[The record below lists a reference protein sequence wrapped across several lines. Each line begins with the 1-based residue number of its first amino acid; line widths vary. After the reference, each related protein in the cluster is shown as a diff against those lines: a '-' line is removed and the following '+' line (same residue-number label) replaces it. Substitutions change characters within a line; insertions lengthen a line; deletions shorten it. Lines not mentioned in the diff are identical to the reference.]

1 MDSLNIDSNKIYTA
15 GTFVEVN
22 KKGDSLVKGE
32 LLSGIDLYDC
42 STDLNI
48 RNYDKTYN
56 LFLSNKGDT
65 IVKDGAGYLKRY
77 NQFSTLI
84 AEGNVKNGLK
94 SGAWK
99 LYDQNGNLNEF
110 GIFVNGKKNGVWLKG
125 DLRAIHYENLDCTIK
140 KDIDKDGEGV
150 METISINQTFY
161 KNGLVINSE
170 SVKTYR

>member
-1 MDSLNIDSNKIYTA
+1 
-15 GTFVEVN
+15 
-22 KKGDSLVKGE
+22 
-32 LLSGIDLYDC
+32 
-42 STDLNI
+42 
-48 RNYDKTYN
+48 
-56 LFLSNKGDT
+56 
-65 IVKDGAGYLKRY
+65 
-77 NQFSTLI
+77 
-84 AEGNVKNGLK
+84 
-94 SGAWK
+94 
-99 LYDQNGNLNEF
+99 NEF